1 MRTYSQFLE
10 DLEQRKAELA
20 RRKQDQMA
28 RLKQQS
34 AQTVSDAGERLAAA
48 KEKGAADQE
57 AIDAKKQEDKDK
69 RDAATAASLSL
80 SAAILCPASDTL

>member
-1 MRTYSQFLE
+1 MQVE
-10 DLEQRKAELA
+10 
-20 RRKQDQMA
+20 KQDQMA

-34 AQTVSDAGERLAAA
+34 AQSTSDAGERLAAA

-69 RDAATAASLSL
+69 RDAAHSSKR
-80 SAAILCPASDTL
+80 